1 MIPRSSGFLH
11 IAPHRI
17 APHLITMSRIIV
29 KCIPK
34 HATEL
39 RLRDFFGQHGAVTDV
54 KLMKKRNGESRGF
67 AFIGYKS
74 DADAENAVH
83 YFNRTFLDTLRLDVQ
98 LAMTFSDP
106 DVPLSVREKKR
117 QTLQRLREQEDR
129 LTAQQERE
137 QQKKRQKTEK
147 TSKLDAEIAADP
159 KLREFID
166 TFKPA
171 AQVQSWSNGP
181 APAPDAPGAKELEE
195 ALKVVDGEE
204 NVPEPGSDAEYED
217 FGARNADE
225 DEDMKD
231 GETEG
236 FVRLESTVNTRKAEI
251 STEASVSALDQPA
264 DSLAQDSAVSDL
276 DWLKQRRVRI
286 RENEDGPADA
296 ATATTG
302 ESEIAATSTT
312 KLAQLSKT
320 QNHEASRT
328 APANVAPDPAAQI
341 ALTGRLFIRNILYS
355 ASEDDFRSLFSE
367 YGTLTEVHMAVD
379 TRTGKPKGFVYVQ
392 FATPSDAVAAYEA
405 LDKQIF
411 QGRLLHIL
419 PGEPKKDH
427 RMDEFALKNLPLKK
441 QRELQK
447 KSQAALAKFNWNSL
461 YMNSDAVLDSVAAK
475 LGMSKS
481 QLVDPASSGSAV
493 KQALAE
499 AHVIGDVRLFFE
511 KHGVDLLAFDK
522 KARDDRVILV
532 KNFPFGTTPAE
543 ITDLFVTYGPLRR
556 VLMPPAGTIAIV
568 EFRDAPAARA
578 AFTKLAY
585 RMFKKLILYLEK
597 GPEDLFM
604 PGLEPV
610 AIEQPVA
617 ENAASDQAVEAVS
630 AADVMDAD
638 VDSEVSGPTVS
649 VFVKNLSF
657 TTSAT
662 TLADTFRSAPGYVVA
677 VIKTKRDP
685 KTAGATL
692 SMGYGFVE
700 FRSRADADA
709 AISAFDGHVLD
720 GHRIQMKISHRAGTS
735 NNTSNATP
743 KSARSAKIIIK
754 NLPFEASRKDVFELF
769 GAYGQ
774 LKSVRVPRKFDKS
787 ARGFAFVEFSLAK
800 EAENAMDQ
808 LTGVHLLGR
817 RLVMQYAEKDAESA
831 EEEIAKMTRKA
842 LKQAAS
848 REMAALRMTGEKFLM
863 GDEENIEE

>member
-1 MIPRSSGFLH
+1 
-11 IAPHRI
+11 
-17 APHLITMSRIIV
+17 MSRIIV
-29 KCIPK
+29 KGIPK

-39 RLRDFFGQHGAVTDV
+39 RLRDFFAQHGAVTDV

-74 DADAENAVH
+74 EPDAENAVH
-83 YFNRTFLDTLRLDVQ
+83 YFHRTFLDTLRLDVQ
-98 LAMTFSDP
+98 LAKTFSDP
-106 DVPLSVREKKR
+106 DVPLLVREKKR

-137 QQKKRQKTEK
+137 QQRKRQKTEK
-147 TSKLDAEIAADP
+147 TSKLDAQIAADP

-195 ALKVVDGEE
+195 ALRAVDGPE
-204 NVPEPGSDAEYED
+204 NAPEPGSDAEYED
-217 FGARNADE
+217 FGARNLEQDHEMEDGESERFVPLASAERAADADIAAERLVAAADE
-225 DEDMKD
+225 
-231 GETEG
+231 
-236 FVRLESTVNTRKAEI
+236 
-251 STEASVSALDQPA
+251 PA
-264 DSLAQDSAVSDL
+264 DSLAQDTAVSDL

-286 RENEDGPADA
+286 RENDEGAVGDVGAASGESAAAGSTAAQLAPLSGPANLR
-296 ATATTG
+296 TG
-302 ESEIAATSTT
+302 
-312 KLAQLSKT
+312 K
-320 QNHEASRT
+320 T
-328 APANVAPDPAAQI
+328 APASAAPDPAAQI
-341 ALTGRLFIRNILYS
+341 AETGRLFIRNILYS
-355 ASEDDFRSLFSE
+355 ASEDDFRSLFAE
-367 YGTLTEVHMAVD
+367 YGPLTEVHMAVD

-392 FATPSDAVAAYEA
+392 FARPGDAVAAFEA

-511 KHGVDLLAFDK
+511 KHGVDLLAFDQ

-597 GPEDLFM
+597 GPEGLFV

-610 AIEQPVA
+610 AIEQPPA
-617 ENAASDQAVEAVS
+617 ETATSDQAVEAVS
-630 AADVMDAD
+630 AADVMAADAE
-638 VDSEVSGPTVS
+638 SEVSGPTVS

-657 TTSAT
+657 ATSAA
-662 TLADTFRSAPGYVVA
+662 TLADTFRAAPGYVVA
-677 VIKTKRDP
+677 VIKTKPDP
-685 KTAGATL
+685 KTPGATL

-709 AISAFDGHVLD
+709 AIAAFDGHVLD
-720 GHRIQMKISHRAGTS
+720 GHRIQMKISHRAGTAAG
-735 NNTSNATP
+735 TSKSAP

-787 ARGFAFVEFSLAK
+787 ARGFAFVEFSMAK

-808 LTGVHLLGR
+808 LAGVHLLGR

-863 GDEENIEE
+863 GDEENVEE